1 MNNSKQC
8 CADLSRWLS
17 PDLFKA
23 LSDPNRVAILVRL
36 AGMVGEQTV
45 TEVASCCPINLSVVS
60 RHLRILRDAGIVECD
75 RRGKEVYYR
84 ARVSN
89 LAKLLR
95 NLADALDACCPD
107 DACEQTGNKHDI

>member
-1 MNNSKQC
+1 MNNSRQC
-8 CADLSRWLS
+8 CAGLSQCLS

-23 LSDPNRVAILVRL
+23 LSDPNRVAILARL
-36 AGMVGEQTV
+36 AEMAGEQTV

-60 RHLRILRDAGIVECD
+60 RHLRTLRDAGIVECE

-89 LAKLLR
+89 LSRLLR

-107 DACEQTGNKHDI
+107 DVCKQTGNNHGT